1 MRIPLTIL
9 AMLAA
14 SVGALLLLDLS
25 LLVAGYVALVLTRI
39 V

>member
-25 LLVAGYVALVLTRI
+25 LLVAGYLALLVTRYI
-39 V
+39 